1 MVINMSAKNIAII
14 AFDCNPYG
22 ESESLV
28 SWKFVEGAIK
38 NGHKVFLITKLLH
51 KENIE
56 KYISNYD
63 FNNLEIYFV
72 SNELTYGKGTFFP
85 FQNLR
90 KK

>member
-38 NGHKVFLITKLLH
+38 NGHKVFFNYKTIT
-51 KENIE
+51 
-56 KYISNYD
+56 
-63 FNNLEIYFV
+63 
-72 SNELTYGKGTFFP
+72 
-85 FQNLR
+85 
-90 KK
+90 